1 MTGRSR
7 DRANDGLLTLLGDL
21 PDLVS
26 NLVRA
31 EVGAAKAWLA
41 RTAKDA
47 GFSGLWFA
55 LALFFLFW
63 LIPVILTF
71 AIIGIASWWPLW
83 LSALT
88 VLVGLLLVVVLC
100 AVCGIVYFRRVTR
113 RENPVQA
120 VAEDVRLVKG
130 MGNDD
135 E

>member
-1 MTGRSR
+1 MAGKSR

-31 EVGAAKAWLA
+31 EINAAKAWLS

-55 LALFFLFW
+55 VALFFLFW

-88 VLVGLLLVVVLC
+88 VLVGLLLVVVVC
-100 AVCGIVYFRRVTR
+100 AVLGVIHFRRVIR

-130 MGNDD
+130 MGTDD